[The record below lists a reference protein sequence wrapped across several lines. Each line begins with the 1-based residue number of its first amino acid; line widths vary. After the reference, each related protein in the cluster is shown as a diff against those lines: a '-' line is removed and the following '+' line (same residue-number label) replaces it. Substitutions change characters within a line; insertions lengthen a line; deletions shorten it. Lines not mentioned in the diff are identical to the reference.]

1 MQNLHLFIWMVR
13 VPKVKVKKIDI
24 HNHEDMQHFC
34 QLEDS
39 TFLSPQMCLF
49 YLGSKYVFVVFPSI
63 DALKMLTCIYIF
75 IFRQFANRLVCF
87 FFVFFYHLSSS
98 LAASAV
104 STLQT
109 SPPAHTQTY
118 INPFKVK
125 LPKSRLSSHLNSFV
139 PLFFRLWKR
148 FSEAVQ
154 NSSSLQ

>member
-1 MQNLHLFIWMVR
+1 MAQTRWWSL
-13 VPKVKVKKIDI
+13 P
-24 HNHEDMQHFC
+24 
-34 QLEDS
+34 
-39 TFLSPQMCLF
+39 
-49 YLGSKYVFVVFPSI
+49 
-63 DALKMLTCIYIF
+63 YIF
-75 IFRQFANRLVCF
+75 FLFRQVANRLVCF

-154 NSSSLQ
+154 NSSSLQGFKQAMCDHVNAIPIPICNVFSPNLSDLT